1 MRKKSSNRRK
11 LRLESLEE
19 RRLLAVFTVDDDFT
33 TNDVAARHY
42 MTIQAAVNAASAGD
56 KIKVRAGTYKEN
68 VVVSKQLTIKGAD
81 ASLKNYDNAA
91 KASIVDPVNNTAT
104 GGLGVAFDLQAD
116 GVKIDGFTI
125 GEFDSNTDPD
135 GTIGIRTSA
144 SHAGYKI
151 KDNVIEKNT
160 IGIYLNTS
168 SSSTSTPAHTTV
180 EDNVIRDNNR
190 TPTNTGSSLTANA
203 GNGIFSDQ
211 GLQNVKIEENRFTG
225 ANTTASIKVVAASGD
240 TTSLRSGIDIEEN
253 WFSDV
258 SGAGIYFEKVVDSV
272 IDDNDLTNIA
282 LSGIRLNGGNERV
295 TIKHNELKNPGSQ
308 NLFGIIL
315 SSDSS
320 AGANQNNVIKKNR
333 ITTPG
338 STGVVIRD
346 SSSNTIEYNRIKGN
360 PNATLQF
367 SFQGDGIS
375 LESADNSTL
384 KRNRIE
390 NNARHGIYIDGNS
403 NGNTLTRNV
412 SKDNS
417 KGVSG
422 AFDYNDST
430 TGGTGPSNTQN
441 TYQRNKGGTQN
452 VTGLIAKVI

>member
-1 MRKKSSNRRK
+1 M
-11 LRLESLEE
+11 
-19 RRLLAVFTVDDDFT
+19 LAVFTVDDDFT
-33 TNDVAARHY
+33 ANDVAARHY
-42 MTIQAAVNAASAGD
+42 TTIQAAVNAATAGD
-56 KIKVRAGTYKEN
+56 KIKVRAGTYEEN
-68 VVVSKQLTIKGAD
+68 VVVNKQLTIKGAD
-81 ASLKNYDNAA
+81 ASLANYRDAS
-91 KASIVDPVNNTAT
+91 KASIVDPVNNTAN

-116 GVKIDGFTI
+116 GIKIEGFTI

-168 SSSTSTPAHTTV
+168 SSSSSTPARTTV
-180 EDNVIRDNNR
+180 KDNVIRDNNR
-190 TPTNTGSSLTANA
+190 TLTSTGSSIAANA

-211 GLQNVKIEENRFTG
+211 GLQNAKIKENSFTG
-225 ANTTASIKVVAASGD
+225 ANTAASIKIVAAAGN

-253 WFSDV
+253 TFTGV
-258 SGAGIYFEKVVDSV
+258 TGAGIYFEKVVDSY

-282 LSGIRLNGGNERV
+282 LSGIQLNGGNQRV
-295 TIKHNELKNPGSQ
+295 TIKHNDLTNPGSQ

-315 SSDSS
+315 SNDAS
-320 AGANQNNVIKKNR
+320 AGTNQNNVIKKNH
-333 ITTPG
+333 ITTAG
-338 STGVVIRD
+338 STGLVIRD
-346 SSSNTIEYNRIKGN
+346 SSSNTIERNRITGN

-367 SFQGDGIS
+367 ATHGNGIS
-375 LESADNSTL
+375 LENADSNTL
-384 KRNRIE
+384 KRNRVE
-390 NNARHGIYIDGNS
+390 DNARHGIFIDGNS
-403 NGNTLTRNV
+403 TGNTLVKNK

-417 KGVSG
+417 TGVSA

-441 TYQRNKGGTQN
+441 TYQKNKGGTQN
-452 VTGLIAKVI
+452 VTGLIAKFI

>member
-1 MRKKSSNRRK
+1 MSKKPSSSRK

-19 RRLLAVFTVDDDFT
+19 RRMLAVFTVDDDFSA
-33 TNDVAARHY
+33 NNVAARHY
-42 MTIQAAVNAASAGD
+42 TTIQAAVDAATAGD
-56 KIKVRAGTYKEN
+56 KIKVRAGTYAEN
-68 VVVSKQLTIKGAD
+68 VVVNKQLTIKGAD
-81 ASLKNYDNAA
+81 ASLANYRNPA

-104 GGLGVAFDLQAD
+104 GGLGVAFDLLAD
-116 GVKIDGFTI
+116 GIKIEGFTI

-168 SSSTSTPAHTTV
+168 SSSMTTPARTTV
-180 EDNVIRDNNR
+180 KDNVIRDNKL

-203 GNGIFSDQ
+203 GNGVFSDQ
-211 GLQNVKIEENRFTG
+211 GLRNVKIKENRFTG
-225 ANTTASIKVVAASGD
+225 ANTAASIKVVAASGD
-240 TTSLRSGIDIEEN
+240 TTSLRSGIDIEDN
-253 WFSDV
+253 KFSDV
-258 SGAGIYFEKVVDSV
+258 TGAGIYFEKVVDSF

-282 LSGIRLNGGNERV
+282 LSGIQLNGGNQRV
-295 TIKHNELKNPGSQ
+295 MIKHNELKNPGSQ

-315 SSDSS
+315 SNDAS
-320 AGANQNNVIKKNR
+320 AGTNQNNVIKKNQ
-333 ITTPG
+333 ITTAG
-338 STGVVIRD
+338 STGLVIRD
-346 SSSNTIEYNRIKGN
+346 STSNTIERNRITGN

-367 SFQGDGIS
+367 ATQGNGIS
-375 LESADNSTL
+375 LENADGNTL
-384 KRNRIE
+384 LRNNVK

-403 NGNTLTRNV
+403 TGNTLTKNT
-412 SKDNS
+412 SKNNS
-417 KGVSG
+417 KGVGG

-441 TYQRNKGGTQN
+441 TYQKNKGGTQN
-452 VTGLIAKVI
+452 VTGLIAKFI